1 LFPSARAGILPAI
14 IRARGGAILEGLT
27 VIVYLSGRFC
37 PLAEAAVPLTDRGLL
52 FGDGIYEVYRVY
64 GGRPFRMKEHL
75 MRLRRSAEAIRL
87 ELPELDWEGL
97 HRELAARNRLEA
109 ADATVYIQV
118 TRGAPEGRGH
128 AFPPPQTPPTVF
140 VIPRPLRP
148 LRAEL
153 WTEGARVITRPDL
166 RWGRCD
172 VKSVNLLPN
181 VLANQ
186 DAAEAGA
193 WETVLVRDGTVTEG
207 SHTNVFAVIGG
218 RVQTHPEG
226 PRILSGITREVA
238 LELARDQGLDVR
250 ETAIGLGELGRAE
263 EVFLTGTTAEIMPV
277 VQVDGA
283 PVASGRPGP
292 VALRLQEA
300 FRRAVAGG

>member
-1 LFPSARAGILPAI
+1 
-14 IRARGGAILEGLT
+14 

-37 PLAEAAVPLTDRGLL
+37 PLTEAAVPLTDRGLL

-87 ELPELDWEGL
+87 GLPELDWEGL
-97 HRELAARNRLEA
+97 HRELAERNRLEA

-140 VIPRPLRP
+140 VIPRPLGP
-148 LRAEL
+148 PNGAL
-153 WTEGARVITRPDL
+153 WVEGARVITRPDL

-186 DAAEAGA
+186 EAAEAGA
-193 WETVLVRDGTVTEG
+193 WETVFVRDGVVTEG
-207 SHTNVFAVIGG
+207 SHTNVFAVVEG
-218 RVQTHPEG
+218 RVETHPEG
-226 PRILSGITREVA
+226 PHILSGITREVA
-238 LELARDQGLDVR
+238 LELARDQGLAVS
-250 ETAIGLGELGRAE
+250 ETAIDIRRLGRAE
-263 EVFLTGTTAEIMPV
+263 EVFLTGTTAEVLPV
-277 VQVDGA
+277 VEVDGA

-292 VALRLQEA
+292 VAVRLQEA
-300 FRRAVAGG
+300 FRRMVGSG